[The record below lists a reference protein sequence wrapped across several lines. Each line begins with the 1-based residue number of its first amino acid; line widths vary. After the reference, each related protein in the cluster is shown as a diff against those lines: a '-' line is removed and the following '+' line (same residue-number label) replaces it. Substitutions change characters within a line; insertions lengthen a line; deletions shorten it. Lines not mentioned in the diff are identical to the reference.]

1 MLRPLHYALLA
12 VFCTVSY
19 FLARTSQENGPP
31 PQLHPIEV
39 LNNYKLADWRTGFE
53 SKLTVESSLPYEEY
67 TGPIEK
73 SSNDKNQY
81 RLIRLLNNLTA
92 LCVQDVEAKEAA
104 ASLSVNVGSNANP
117 AEFPG
122 LAHFL
127 EHMLFLG
134 TEKYPKEGEYQAY
147 LSRNSGSYNAY
158 TYFFETDYF
167 FSVFNGALE
176 GALDR
181 LAQFFISPLFN
192 ADCVDR
198 ELKAVDSEHKG
209 NLQSD
214 PHRGYHL
221 MSSISNPKHPFSLF
235 STGNTETL
243 KGAAEELGLDLREEL
258 IKFYHKYY
266 SADIM
271 RLVVVGNHSLDV
283 LSEWVTS
290 KFSDIESKGN
300 TRPVADGHPLG
311 KAELGKL
318 VHYKT
323 VREKYEL
330 KLEFALPELKS
341 INSAKPFAYINA
353 LLGHKEPGSI
363 YSVLRE
369 NGWATAISGYSSST
383 FYDGFSTYD
392 ISVTATPEG
401 LENYEAMVSVI
412 FGYIKMLV
420 ESGPQEWYFKELSLV
435 SKARFAFKDKEDA
448 MSYALRLSGEGRNQ
462 YVSPQHILSQN
473 YLSSGYDADIISKCL
488 GYLNPGNYRLFIG
501 AQEHKTVECKLEEK
515 YYGVL
520 YNVADLP
527 SRMTSDVKCSPS
539 VAKMLHLP
547 SRNAYL
553 PESLSVTKPATI
565 ADPPALEP
573 VLLRKSDKIEV
584 WFKQDDQFFTPH
596 GRIGLAI
603 SSEYV
608 DNSPLNHLLTILLCK
623 IVSSELKEQLFSA
636 SMANSYFYMSPGG
649 GLINVGVSGFSN
661 GLPNLLNTALQK
673 IMTFNVDTQQFS
685 IYLAEVERM
694 IQSRRQNGPTSQLYE
709 QLDNLNVVPA
719 FDQDM
724 LEGALKDITLDG
736 LQKHIELL
744 FSKAYVKMLVSGN
757 YNQSVALDTS
767 NQVLDLLQ
775 LQPVSRP
782 SINSGR
788 ILDIEPGYYVQNV
801 PISDQKCLNSAVM
814 CVFYCG
820 SVGNTRDVVTLQ
832 VLENLVHNSFFAQL
846 RTSEQLGYKV
856 GAILDSYKTGKG
868 ALLFIVEGESNPAY
882 VTQRINQFIRQYRQ
896 KLQGL
901 TVEEFESSV
910 QSLISLKQE
919 KLKSIDDEFGEL
931 WAHIKSSKY
940 SFDKVDK
947 DIEHL
952 KQLSK
957 DDLLAFW
964 DKYVNEDTAQGYTRL
979 DMQMSSAKIWQ
990 PTAEEF
996 EMYPSTI
1003 LALYGSL
1010 LSEGHMG
1017 LSIVDVQS
1025 FVLSADA
1032 SSSIESLLA
1041 ELSKLYATK
1050 QVTSVSSK
1058 VSEVADI
1065 AAADVEAPGIVFESS
1080 SKIATALQMAI
1091 SSANEAPKYATLSK
1105 TNFANIDMKQSP
1117 EGIWLINDYKRFQQT
1132 QALHGISVPSRKL
1145 VPLITESVQADNN

>member
-1 MLRPLHYALLA
+1 MH
-12 VFCTVSY
+12 
-19 FLARTSQENGPP
+19 
-31 PQLHPIEV
+31 
-39 LNNYKLADWRTGFE
+39 
-53 SKLTVESSLPYEEY
+53 SSL
-67 TGPIEK
+67 
-73 SSNDKNQY
+73 
-81 RLIRLLNNLTA
+81 L
-92 LCVQDVEAKEAA
+92 
-104 ASLSVNVGSNANP
+104 
-117 AEFPG
+117 
-122 LAHFL
+122 
-127 EHMLFLG
+127 
-134 TEKYPKEGEYQAY
+134 
-147 LSRNSGSYNAY
+147 
-158 TYFFETDYF
+158 
-167 FSVFNGALE
+167 
-176 GALDR
+176 
-181 LAQFFISPLFN
+181 PLFN
-192 ADCVDR
+192 TDCIDCK
-198 ELKAVDSEHKG
+198 LKAVDLEYKG
-209 NLQSD
+209 NLQLDYRHTYQLVAGATNSV
-214 PHRGYHL
+214 
-221 MSSISNPKHPFSLF
+221 HPYSWFT
-235 STGNTETL
+235 TGNTETL
-243 KGAAEELGLDLREEL
+243 KGASEELGLDLHEEL

-266 SADIM
+266 LPDIM
-271 RLVVVGNHSLDV
+271 RLVVVGSHSLDV

-290 KFSDIESKGN
+290 KFSDIESKEN
-300 TRPVADGHPLG
+300 TRPVVDFHPIG

-323 VREKYEL
+323 VREMYEL
-330 KLEFALPELKS
+330 KLQFALPELKS
-341 INSAKPFAYINA
+341 VNSAKPFAYINA

-401 LENYEAMVSVI
+401 LENYEAVVSVI

-462 YVSPQHILSQN
+462 YVSPRNILSQN
-473 YLSSGYDADIISKCL
+473 YLSSRYDADIISKCL

-547 SRNAYL
+547 SRNIYL

-573 VLLRKSDKIEV
+573 VLLRKNDKIEV

-596 GRIGLAI
+596 GRIGLTI

-608 DNSPLNHLLTILLCK
+608 DNFPLNHLLSTLLCK
-623 IVSSELKEQLFSA
+623 IVSAELQEQLFSA
-636 SMANSYFYMSPGG
+636 SMASSYFNMSPGG

-661 GLPNLLNTALQK
+661 GLPNLLKTALQK
-673 IMTFNVDTQQFS
+673 IKTFNVDTQQFS

-694 IQSRRQNGPTSQLYE
+694 IQSQRQNGPTSQLFR
-709 QLDNLNVVPA
+709 QLDNLHMVPA

-724 LEGALKDITLDG
+724 LEEELKGITLDG
-736 LQKHIELL
+736 LQKHTELL
-744 FSKAYVKMLVSGN
+744 FSKAHVKMLVSGN

-775 LQPVSRP
+775 LQPVSRS
-782 SINSGR
+782 SINARR

-801 PISDQKCLNSAVM
+801 PISDQKCLNSAVINT
-814 CVFYCG
+814 FYCG
-820 SVGNTRDVVTLQ
+820 SVDNTRDVVTLR

-846 RTSEQLGYKV
+846 RTSEQLGYTV
-856 GAILDSYKTGKG
+856 WAGSDSYKNGRE
-868 ALLFIVEGESNPAY
+868 ALIFIVEGESNPAY

-901 TVEEFESSV
+901 TVEEFESSIP
-910 QSLISLKQE
+910 SLISLKQE
-919 KLKSIDDEFGEL
+919 KLKSINEEFGEL

-940 SFDKVDK
+940 NFDKVNK
-947 DIEHL
+947 DVEHL

-964 DKYVNEDTAQGYTRL
+964 DKYVNEDTAKGYTRL
-979 DMQMSSAKIWQ
+979 DLQMSSAKIWQ

-996 EMYPSTI
+996 EMYPSTVI
-1003 LALYGSL
+1003 ALYGSL
-1010 LSEGHMG
+1010 RSEDHTG
-1017 LSIVDVQS
+1017 LSIADIQS
-1025 FVLSADA
+1025 FVSSADA
-1032 SSSIESLLA
+1032 SSSIESLLT
-1041 ELSKLYATK
+1041 ELSELYVTK
-1050 QVTSVSSK
+1050 QVPSVSSQ

-1065 AAADVEAPGIVFESS
+1065 AAANVEAPGIVFESS

-1091 SSANEAPKYATLSK
+1091 SSADEAPKYATLSK

-1117 EGIWLINDYKRFQQT
+1117 EGIWLINDYKQFQHT

-1145 VPLITESVQADNN
+1145 VPLIAESG

>member
-1 MLRPLHYALLA
+1 MH
-12 VFCTVSY
+12 
-19 FLARTSQENGPP
+19 
-31 PQLHPIEV
+31 
-39 LNNYKLADWRTGFE
+39 
-53 SKLTVESSLPYEEY
+53 SSL
-67 TGPIEK
+67 
-73 SSNDKNQY
+73 
-81 RLIRLLNNLTA
+81 L
-92 LCVQDVEAKEAA
+92 
-104 ASLSVNVGSNANP
+104 
-117 AEFPG
+117 
-122 LAHFL
+122 
-127 EHMLFLG
+127 
-134 TEKYPKEGEYQAY
+134 
-147 LSRNSGSYNAY
+147 
-158 TYFFETDYF
+158 
-167 FSVFNGALE
+167 
-176 GALDR
+176 
-181 LAQFFISPLFN
+181 PLFN
-192 ADCVDR
+192 TDCIDCK
-198 ELKAVDSEHKG
+198 LKAVDLEYKG
-209 NLQSD
+209 NLQLDYRHTYQLVAGATNSV
-214 PHRGYHL
+214 
-221 MSSISNPKHPFSLF
+221 HPYSWFT
-235 STGNTETL
+235 TGNTETL
-243 KGAAEELGLDLREEL
+243 KGASEELGLDLHEEL

-266 SADIM
+266 LPDIM
-271 RLVVVGNHSLDV
+271 RLVVVGSHSLDV

-290 KFSDIESKGN
+290 KFSDIESKEN
-300 TRPVADGHPLG
+300 TRPVVDFHPIG

-323 VREKYEL
+323 VREMYEL
-330 KLEFALPELKS
+330 KLQFALPELKS
-341 INSAKPFAYINA
+341 VNSAKPFAYINA

-401 LENYEAMVSVI
+401 LENYEAVVSVI

-462 YVSPQHILSQN
+462 YVSPRNILSQN
-473 YLSSGYDADIISKCL
+473 YLSSRYDADIISKCL

-520 YNVADLP
+520 YNVAELP
-527 SRMTSDVKCSPS
+527 SHMTSNVKCSPS
-539 VAKMLHLP
+539 IAKMLHLP
-547 SRNAYL
+547 GRNIYL
-553 PESLSVTKPATI
+553 PDSLSVTKPATI

-573 VLLRKSDKIEV
+573 VLLRKNDKIEV

-608 DNSPLNHLLTILLCK
+608 DNSPLNHLLSTLLCK
-623 IVSSELKEQLFSA
+623 LVSAELQEQLFSA

-661 GLPNLLNTALQK
+661 GLPNLLKTALQK
-673 IMTFNVDTQQFS
+673 IKTFNVDTQQFS

-694 IQSRRQNGPTSQLYE
+694 IQSQRQNGPTSQLFR
-709 QLDNLNVVPA
+709 QLDNLHMVPA

-724 LEGALKDITLDG
+724 LEEELKGITLDG
-736 LQKHIELL
+736 LQKHTELL
-744 FSKAYVKMLVSGN
+744 FSKAHVKMLVSGN

-775 LQPVSRP
+775 LQPVSRS
-782 SINSGR
+782 SINARR

-801 PISDQKCLNSAVM
+801 PISDQKCLNSAVINT
-814 CVFYCG
+814 FYCG
-820 SVGNTRDVVTLQ
+820 SVDNTRDVVTLR

-846 RTSEQLGYKV
+846 RTSEQLGYTV
-856 GAILDSYKTGKG
+856 WAGSDSYKNGRE
-868 ALLFIVEGESNPAY
+868 ALIFIVEGESNPAY

-901 TVEEFESSV
+901 TVEEFESSIP
-910 QSLISLKQE
+910 SLISLKQE
-919 KLKSIDDEFGEL
+919 KLKSINEEFGEL

-940 SFDKVDK
+940 NFDKVNK
-947 DIEHL
+947 DVEHL

-964 DKYVNEDTAQGYTRL
+964 DKYVNEDTAKGYTRL
-979 DMQMSSAKIWQ
+979 DLQMSSAKIWQ

-996 EMYPSTI
+996 EMYPSTVI
-1003 LALYGSL
+1003 ALYGSL
-1010 LSEGHMG
+1010 RSEDHTG
-1017 LSIVDVQS
+1017 LSIADIQS
-1025 FVLSADA
+1025 FVSSADA
-1032 SSSIESLLA
+1032 SSSIESLLT
-1041 ELSKLYATK
+1041 ELSELYVTK
-1050 QVTSVSSK
+1050 QVPSVSSQ

-1065 AAADVEAPGIVFESS
+1065 AAANVEAPGIVFESS

-1091 SSANEAPKYATLSK
+1091 SSADEAPKYATLSK

-1117 EGIWLINDYKRFQQT
+1117 EGIWLINDYKQFQHT

-1145 VPLITESVQADNN
+1145 VPLIAESG